1 MFPLMVFSFFL
12 YELTLPV
19 MLQRSVFQIPGAK
32 ALIEPSQPISN
43 TELASVR
50 TRNLIHL
57 DLSHLNFYNQTF
69 LLLYRNSFS
78 LHLIVAIFVTHCS
91 PLRNQLLYI

>member
-1 MFPLMVFSFFL
+1 MFPRMVVWFPL
-12 YELTLPV
+12 VRTDIV
-19 MLQRSVFQIPGAK
+19 MLQRSVFQIHGVK
-32 ALIEPSQPISN
+32 AQIESSQPISN

-69 LLLYRNSFS
+69 LL
-78 LHLIVAIFVTHCS
+78 H
-91 PLRNQLLYI
+91 